1 MDKSLFIAE
10 KPSVAQQFG
19 AALGENLSRRDGY
32 LEGEHMVITWCVG
45 HLVTMSYPD
54 VYDEKYKKWRLETL
68 PFLPTEFKYEVI
80 SSSAKQYGI
89 VTSLM
94 KRDDVDTIYVCTDS
108 GREGEYIY
116 RLVEQ
121 MSGVTGKVRKR
132 VWIDSQTEEEILRGV
147 KEAKDLSEY
156 DNLSDAAYLRAKEDY
171 LMGINFSRLLSI
183 RYGNSMANFLNEKYC
198 VVSVGR
204 VMTCVLGM
212 IVRREREIRNFE
224 KTPFYRVL
232 AGVDVAGANLSMEW
246 KAVVGSRYE
255 NSPLLYKENGFK
267 EMASAV
273 KLIEETLEMEP
284 GSAVLDEERRIM
296 GQAKGSIEKI
306 EKKKEKKK
314 PPLLYNLAEL
324 QNDCSKFFKISP
336 DETLAVVQELYE
348 KKLVTYPRTDARVLS
363 TAVAKEIHKNIR
375 GLLGIPGV
383 RDYAQTILDQEM
395 YKGLAKTRYVND
407 KQITD
412 HYAII
417 PTGQGL
423 SALKGLNS
431 RAVYIYETIV
441 RRFLAIFYPPAEYE
455 KLNLTIKS
463 GSEYF
468 FASEKYLKEPGYLS
482 LMEYSFRKKK
492 TATADAKEVAAVDNG
507 SEENEGEEDEN
518 LNINMAEVLAQIKK
532 GDEVGIGSMQI
543 KEGETSPP
551 KRYNSGAMIL
561 AMENAGQLIEDEEL
575 RSQIKG
581 SGIGTSATRAE
592 ILKKLVNNKYI
603 ALNKKTQIYTPTLQ
617 GEMIFDVVNASIPS
631 LLNPELTASWEKGL
645 TYVADG
651 EITADEYMVK
661 LENFIKQKTARVLA
675 NNNQYAMQG
684 MYRAAAQY
692 YKK

>member
-1 MDKSLFIAE
+1 
-10 KPSVAQQFG
+10 
-19 AALGENLSRRDGY
+19 
-32 LEGEHMVITWCVG
+32 
-45 HLVTMSYPD
+45 
-54 VYDEKYKKWRLETL
+54 
-68 PFLPTEFKYEVI
+68 
-80 SSSAKQYGI
+80 
-89 VTSLM
+89 
-94 KRDDVDTIYVCTDS
+94 
-108 GREGEYIY
+108 
-116 RLVEQ
+116 
-121 MSGVTGKVRKR
+121 
-132 VWIDSQTEEEILRGV
+132 
-147 KEAKDLSEY
+147 
-156 DNLSDAAYLRAKEDY
+156 
-171 LMGINFSRLLSI
+171 
-183 RYGNSMANFLNEKYC
+183 
-198 VVSVGR
+198 
-204 VMTCVLGM
+204 
-212 IVRREREIRNFE
+212 
-224 KTPFYRVL
+224 
-232 AGVDVAGANLSMEW
+232 
-246 KAVVGSRYE
+246 
-255 NSPLLYKENGFK
+255 
-267 EMASAV
+267 
-273 KLIEETLEMEP
+273 MEP

-363 TAVAKEIHKNIR
+363 TAVAKEIPKNIR

-492 TATADAKEVAAVDNG
+492 TATADAKEAAAVDNG